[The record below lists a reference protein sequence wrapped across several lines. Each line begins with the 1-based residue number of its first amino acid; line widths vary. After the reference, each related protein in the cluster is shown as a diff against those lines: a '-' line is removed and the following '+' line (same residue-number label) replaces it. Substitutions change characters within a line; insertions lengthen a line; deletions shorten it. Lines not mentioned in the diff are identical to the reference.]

1 MLCPYALPAAPG
13 NVEAG
18 RVRPSDELYSRW
30 NGSIRSPLT
39 SMMRPDTY
47 WLDHGWVMAGEY
59 PSHRDGV
66 DVSRARLAWL
76 ADSGVQAFV
85 DLTQEG
91 EYSLPAYSP
100 LLEGATYLRFP
111 ISDLSVPTREGMS
124 EILDAIDAHVDA
136 GEPVYVHCYAGIG
149 RTGTVAGCYL
159 VRHGLSGRQALARLV
174 DLRRRTLKGRQ
185 ESPQTAEQRSLVSS
199 WQPTW

>member
-1 MLCPYALPAAPG
+1 
-13 NVEAG
+13 
-18 RVRPSDELYSRW
+18 
-30 NGSIRSPLT
+30 
-39 SMMRPDTY
+39 MMRPDTY
-47 WLDHGWVMAGEY
+47 WLAHGWVMAGEY

-91 EYSLPAYSP
+91 EYSLPAYSR
-100 LLEGATYLRFP
+100 LLEGATYRRFP
-111 ISDLSVPTREGMS
+111 IGDLSVPTREGMR
-124 EILDAIDAHVDA
+124 EILDAIDGHVDA

-185 ESPQTAEQRSLVSS
+185 ESPQTAEQRSLVLS
-199 WQPTW
+199 WQADW